1 MFGNKFE
8 DYAPYITAL
17 KERGI
22 DMSLAETGAGCVALW
37 MKANDG
43 SDIYTLGPFSDDRYN
58 GFEVISAV
66 DTSMIVAYEPPD
78 PYVDLGPSETADLLA
93 PALHRYLNG
102 DRTPLAGWQLKIH

>member
-1 MFGNKFE
+1 
-8 DYAPYITAL
+8 
-17 KERGI
+17 
-22 DMSLAETGAGCVALW
+22 

-43 SDIYTLGPFSDDRYN
+43 SDIYTLGPFIDDWYN

-78 PYVDLGPSETADLLA
+78 PYVNLGPSETADLLA

-102 DRTPLAGWQLKIH
+102 DKTPLPGWQLKIH